1 MSYYRHHLFF
11 CLNERDDGGQCCTQH
26 NAEALFE
33 YAKKKAKKMG
43 LHGKAAAVEKPGC
56 VGDCGT
62 CTQSGGGDP
71 CDTAPAPG
79 RVNRAGCMDRCGE
92 GPVCVVYPDAIWY
105 TFIDEADI
113 DEILESHLRDG
124 KVVERLRI

>member
-1 MSYYRHHLFF
+1 MSHYRHHLFF

-43 LHGKAAAVEKPGC
+43 LHGKGVPTGETPDNC
-56 VGDCGT
+56 TGDCGT
-62 CTQSGGGDP
+62 CPEAKP
-71 CDTAPAPG
+71 CDTPPAGG

-92 GPVCVVYPDAIWY
+92 GPVCVVYPEAVWY
-105 TFIDEADI
+105 TFVDEADI

-124 KVVERLRI
+124 KIVERLKI